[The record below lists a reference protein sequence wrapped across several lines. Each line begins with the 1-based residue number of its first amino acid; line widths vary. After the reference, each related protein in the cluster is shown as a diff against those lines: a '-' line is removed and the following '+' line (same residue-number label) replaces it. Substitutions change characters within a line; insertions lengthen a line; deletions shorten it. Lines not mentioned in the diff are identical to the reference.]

1 MKRYIL
7 SLFISIA
14 GFFSAF
20 GMSFSEAQE
29 HAYYLTDKMAY
40 ELDLTPDQ
48 YDLVYQVNLEY
59 LLNVRTS
66 NPYNYYWDYR
76 NTDLSYILFDWQYSL
91 YRAADYF
98 YRPIVR
104 RHHAWYFP
112 LWDRYHRTYYYYS
125 RPTIYS
131 TWHGGLWHNR
141 THHTPS
147 PFYGHRPPTHVGGM
161 AGHGGHPHTGHPGYN
176 GGYHGNGGNHGN
188 GGYHGNNGHHNN
200 GGARPGGNTGG
211 VIPGHN
217 GGNHGTTDGARPGSN
232 GGSRPSGNGGYHGNS
247 GSRGGYS
254 GSSSRGGSSSYSRGG
269 SSSSSHGTSASPSG
283 SRGGSSSRAG
293 NGGRSFGGGNH
304 R

>member
-7 SLFISIA
+7 SLFISLASFI
-14 GFFSAF
+14 SAF

-40 ELDLTPDQ
+40 ELDLTPAQ
-48 YDLVYQVNLEY
+48 YDEVYQVNLEY
-59 LLNVRTS
+59 LLNVRSS
-66 NPYNYYWDYR
+66 NPFGYYWDYR
-76 NTDLSYILFDWQYSL
+76 NVDLSYILFDWQYSL
-91 YRAADYF
+91 YRATDYF

-125 RPTIYS
+125 RPSIYS

-161 AGHGGHPHTGHPGYN
+161 AGHGGHPHTGHPGSGFNGSNHGYGGNHNN
-176 GGYHGNGGNHGN
+176 GGYHNNGGNHN
-188 GGYHGNNGHHNN
+188 NN
-200 GGARPGGNTGG
+200 GGARPGGNNGG
-211 VIPGHN
+211 VNPGHN
-217 GGNHGTTDGARPGSN
+217 GGNHGNNHGSNGGSYGN
-232 GGSRPSGNGGYHGNS
+232 GGSRPSGNG

-254 GSSSRGGSSSYSRGG
+254 GSSSRGGG
-269 SSSSSHGTSASPSG
+269 SSSSSSRGSSASPSG
-283 SRGGSSSRAG
+283 SRSGGSSRAG
-293 NGGRSFGGGNH
+293 SGSRSFGGGNH